1 MINHPVLDYFY
12 EFYSFDLSRSDMS
25 SLATTDV
32 CTGLNLQ
39 IVLVQHFLFLL
50 VFTLS
55 FALLYGGDMGL
66 GLLNR

>member
-1 MINHPVLDYFY
+1 MLDYFS
-12 EFYSFDLSRSDMS
+12 EFHSFDLSRSDMS

-39 IVLVQHFLFLL
+39 IVLVRHFLFLL
-50 VFTLS
+50 LFTLS
-55 FALLYGGDMGL
+55 FALLYGADMGL